1 MREQLIFVPKK
12 VTTAKKI
19 LNIVWFALAC
29 ICFLGATFIAPPVFM
44 LPALGFSVL
53 WFFMQFRSNIE
64 FEYTYFDGDLK
75 FARIRNK
82 ARRKGIARINMDDV
96 LQIAPKGDR
105 SVYKYE
111 NDNSVKTKNLTSG
124 DPQAKVYV
132 VISKSEGAVT
142 KYEFEPD
149 EDMLNAIM
157 VKYPRVVIK

>member
-12 VTTAKKI
+12 VSTVKKV
-19 LNIVWFALAC
+19 LNMVWFILAC
-29 ICFLGATFIAPPVFM
+29 VCFLGAIFITPIIFAI
-44 LPALGFSVL
+44 PAIGFTVL
-53 WFFMQFRSNIE
+53 WVFQQFFSYME
-64 FEYTYFDGDLK
+64 YEYTYYDGDLK

-82 ARRKGIARINMDDV
+82 AKRKAIARINMDDV

-105 SVYKYE
+105 SIYKYE
-111 NDNSVKTKNLTSG
+111 SDSSVKGKDLTSG
-124 DPQAKVYV
+124 DSNAKVYV
-132 VISKSEGAVT
+132 VISKSEGAMN